1 MIKNFLKHLKSIKEL
16 ALSLECVIENDAID
30 YIAKSDGV
38 AVPLIKLLSEDGRDN
53 KKVRQFFI
61 SNKTSIKATTRL
73 VKLKDIVALF
83 IITKDVKLKISFDLK
98 NLVHV
103 QLLLG
108 VFLGSRLVLQEI
120 NLGFEYNKVFDSPTK
135 IENADQSFLNVL
147 LCKAMLPYYRKSYPK
162 LNDEEILLLLKE
174 DPKKIAS
181 FKKELED
188 TYN

>member
-135 IENADQSFLNVL
+135 IENADQSFLNVMQSNAAL
-147 LCKAMLPYYRKSYPK
+147 LPKILP
-162 LNDEEILLLLKE
+162 
-174 DPKKIAS
+174 KI
-181 FKKELED
+181 E
-188 TYN
+188 